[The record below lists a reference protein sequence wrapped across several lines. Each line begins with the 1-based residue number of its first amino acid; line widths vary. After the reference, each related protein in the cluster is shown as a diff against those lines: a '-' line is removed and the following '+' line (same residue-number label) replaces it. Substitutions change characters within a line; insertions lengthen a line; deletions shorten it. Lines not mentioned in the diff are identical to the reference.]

1 MVEECFKYGL
11 NIRKLVTFDG
21 KLEENRKRV
30 GAEIQDRNR
39 ENVNLHGPVLFSI
52 FLLTVK

>member
-1 MVEECFKYGL
+1 MIL
-11 NIRKLVTFDG
+11 RKLVTFG
-21 KLEENRKRV
+21 GGLEENRKRV

-39 ENVNLHGPVLFSI
+39 ANVNLHGPVLFNI